1 MNTAIRNATIP
12 ERPTARGTG
21 VAEVKAKTEFREEP
35 FRPKATLLL
44 DVLPAEGV
52 KTADR
57 KRAGAAIESP
67 EASLQQLLI
76 NTETSAERT
85 QSAKMKWQLASLVLG
100 MLIVGTTVVIGWL
113 YFEMNMT
120 GTQRGRL
127 AMENQSLKEQLN
139 TTGAQIAGFRN
150 EIETL
155 LSRNIELANE
165 NSQIK
170 SQSKAPPAA
179 SPAAAVKMEQKSAAV
194 KMAPAA
200 GQTPALNRSDSGPD
214 AGRIEAIKKGTYPK
228 GVTKEELA
236 IVLGEPN
243 RVYKSRGYEQYV
255 YFDKKPGRFWF
266 IGNWLVQTSE

>member
-21 VAEVKAKTEFREEP
+21 VAEVKAKTEFGEEP
-35 FRPKATLLL
+35 FRPRATLLL
-44 DVLPAEGV
+44 DVLPTEGV

-57 KRAGAAIESP
+57 KRAGVVAETP
-67 EASLQQLLI
+67 EESLQQLLI
-76 NTETSAERT
+76 NTETSAQRT

-170 SQSKAPPAA
+170 SQSKAPPVV
-179 SPAAAVKMEQKSAAV
+179 SPAAAVKVEQKSAAV

-200 GQTPALNRSDSGPD
+200 EQTPD

-228 GVTKEELA
+228 GATKEELA
-236 IVLGEPN
+236 IVLGEPD

-266 IGNWLVQTSE
+266 VGNRLIQTSE